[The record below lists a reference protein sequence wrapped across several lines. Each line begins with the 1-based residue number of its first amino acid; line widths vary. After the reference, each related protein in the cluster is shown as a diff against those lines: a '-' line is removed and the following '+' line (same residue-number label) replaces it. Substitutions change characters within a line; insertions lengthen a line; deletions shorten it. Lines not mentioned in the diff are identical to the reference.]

1 MRRDFAPFLYES
13 DINKRCM
20 VMVGIGISPGCIFVT
35 DFGRSTG
42 KRGVIP
48 INLINF
54 HALKLGTLGKVGKP
68 RGDHQLLRLQ
78 QSSCCFRPV
87 HRFPSLNRRPLPL
100 NLLRPSSHHGR
111 VCTCPD
117 LWHDIRNH
125 QQVPQPR
132 SHTLRPHR
140 PMLTLENRYTDLQP
154 VGMGA
159 FGLVWYSAP

>member
-1 MRRDFAPFLYES
+1 MRKDFAPFLYES
-13 DINKRCM
+13 DINKRCR
-20 VMVGIGISPGCIFVT
+20 VMVET

-42 KRGVIP
+42 KGVYSVIP

-87 HRFPSLNRRPLPL
+87 HRIPSLNRRPLPL

-111 VCTCPD
+111 VCTCPN